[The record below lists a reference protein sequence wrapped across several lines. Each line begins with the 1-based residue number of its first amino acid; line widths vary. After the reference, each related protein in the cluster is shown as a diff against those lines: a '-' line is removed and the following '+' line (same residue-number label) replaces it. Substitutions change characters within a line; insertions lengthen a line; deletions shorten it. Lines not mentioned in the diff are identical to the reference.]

1 MRRKAKEGGDF
12 GPNEKAFSTGKI
24 EGLKAILSY
33 YEVTEDENALAFLRK
48 YFKNQFN
55 TFSVTPYYYDARAR
69 LLEEIPAIDAVFKS
83 TDAEWL
89 HDLGEKLRETSNDWF
104 KLAANFKYK
113 KPSSKYISPMAV
125 KKLKKRISA
134 YETATEPSRM
144 LTVDKANAEWKK
156 GVHQTAVETSGVNI
170 AKALKYPC
178 TWGKFLGDND
188 LKDHSLKMLSALE
201 KYHGNATGMFGADVR
216 LAGSSPTR
224 GIDVEA
230 AVEALESLVE
240 ILAETGSNHVADL
253 IERIAFNVIPL
264 PFRHSNKACC
274 PISFCSK

>member
-1 MRRKAKEGGDF
+1 
-12 GPNEKAFSTGKI
+12 
-24 EGLKAILSY
+24 
-33 YEVTEDENALAFLRK
+33 
-48 YFKNQFN
+48 
-55 TFSVTPYYYDARAR
+55 
-69 LLEEIPAIDAVFKS
+69 
-83 TDAEWL
+83 
-89 HDLGEKLRETSNDWF
+89 
-104 KLAANFKYK
+104 
-113 KPSSKYISPMAV
+113 
-125 KKLKKRISA
+125 
-134 YETATEPSRM
+134 
-144 LTVDKANAEWKK
+144 
-156 GVHQTAVETSGVNI
+156 
-170 AKALKYPC
+170 
-178 TWGKFLGDND
+178 
-188 LKDHSLKMLSALE
+188 MLSALE